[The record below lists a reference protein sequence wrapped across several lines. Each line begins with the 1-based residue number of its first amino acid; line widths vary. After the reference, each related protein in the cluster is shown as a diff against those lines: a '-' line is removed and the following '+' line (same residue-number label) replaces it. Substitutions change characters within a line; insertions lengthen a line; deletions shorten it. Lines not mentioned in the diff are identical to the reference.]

1 MHQERTSSFLT
12 CNLHVDDRGHTFKK
26 NGWLDGNIPKD
37 GLDINNKIAACRC

>member
-12 CNLHVDDRGHTFKK
+12 CNLHVDDRGHTFFL